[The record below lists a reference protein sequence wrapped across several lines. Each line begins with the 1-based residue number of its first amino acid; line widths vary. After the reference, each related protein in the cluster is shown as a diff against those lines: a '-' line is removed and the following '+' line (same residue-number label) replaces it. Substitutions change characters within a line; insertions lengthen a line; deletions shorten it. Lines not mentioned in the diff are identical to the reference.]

1 MNVQRTAGGEK
12 ERRRCCRKVGGRLKK
27 RACKATRTGGEKE
40 KRCCRRE
47 NTERNQGLQRGEEPR
62 SKKVL
67 QKLILKREETIP
79 KVLQKISNNRK
90 IKEETKG
97 QEQSE
102 KKGKVIPLRLKNIR
116 CKV

>member
-1 MNVQRTAGGEK
+1 FLWVYKKGPK
-12 ERRRCCRKVGGRLKK
+12 EARKEDRRR
-27 RACKATRTGGEKE
+27 EKE

-97 QEQSE
+97 QDQSE
-102 KKGKVIPLRLKNIR
+102 KKGK
-116 CKV
+116 

>member
-1 MNVQRTAGGEK
+1 MYVKCGVERGPK
-12 ERRRCCRKVGGRLKK
+12 EARKGDRRR
-27 RACKATRTGGEKE
+27 EKE

-47 NTERNQGLQRGEEPR
+47 NAERNQGLQRREEPR

-67 QKLILKREETIP
+67 QKLILKREEKIP
-79 KVLQKISNNRK
+79 KVQQKVSNNRK

-102 KKGKVIPLRLKNIR
+102 KKGKV
-116 CKV
+116 